1 VNITLLLEMA
11 ADAFG
16 DRIAVGSGTN
26 ALTYTGLLTAARR
39 AGALI
44 SEAGAERAGLVD
56 ESSAAQPVLLFG
68 AAFAGRVFAPVNY
81 RLAADR
87 LRALAARTA
96 PALIVAGPD
105 DAPRLAGLDQ
115 VTVLPR
121 AEFWAGLDRYPVA
134 VGDPDMTGDEVAV
147 WIFTSGT
154 TGTPKAAVLRHRHLF
169 SYVTATGELGSA
181 GPDEAALVSVP
192 PYHIAGVAAVLTSVY
207 AGRRLV
213 YLPRYTPA
221 AWVAAARA
229 EAITHAMVVPTMLAG
244 ILDELAA
251 AGQNGTE
258 QLPALRAL
266 SYGGG
271 KMPPDLVERALAAL
285 PEVSF
290 VNGYGLTETSST
302 ITLLSPEDHRAALAS
317 ADPAVRRRLG
327 SAGRALPHIDLEI
340 RDETGQAVP
349 AGTRGEVWVRGE
361 HIAGEYAGGA
371 ALTADAWFRTND
383 GGWLD
388 EDGYLFIEGRL
399 DDVIVRGGEN
409 IPPAE
414 IEQVIAEHPRVAQ
427 VAVCAVPDQVWG
439 EVPAAFVVSRPGQ
452 APSPGEI
459 QDWVRDRLRSTRVP
473 AYVEFVS
480 ELPCNELGKLLRRR
494 LQADFADRAAQPEYG
509 PGHAVVA
516 QRALRGRE
524 DPDCP

>member
-1 VNITLLLEMA
+1 VNISLLLEMA

-16 DRIAVGSGTN
+16 DRTAVGSGPG
-26 ALTYTGLLTAARR
+26 ALSYAGLLTAARR
-39 AGALI
+39 AGGLI
-44 SEAGAERAGLVD
+44 AAAGAKRAGLVD
-56 ESSAAQPVLLFG
+56 ENSAAQPVLLFG
-68 AAFAGRVFAPVNY
+68 AAFAGEIFAPVNY
-81 RLAADR
+81 RLTDDR

-96 PALIVAGPD
+96 PTLIVAGPSG
-105 DAPRLAGLDQ
+105 APRLAGLDG

-121 AEFWAGLDRYPVA
+121 EEFWARLEQHPAAAGT
-134 VGDPDMTGDEVAV
+134 PDLTGDEVAV

-169 SYVTATGELGSA
+169 SYVTATGDLGSA
-181 GPDEAALVSVP
+181 GPEEAALVSVP

-207 AGRRLV
+207 GGRRLV
-213 YLPRYTPA
+213 YLPRYTAA

-244 ILDELAA
+244 ILDELA
-251 AGQNGTE
+251 GTGE
-258 QLPALRAL
+258 KLPALRSL

-271 KMPPDLVERALAAL
+271 KMPTDLVERALAAL

-302 ITLLSPEDHRAALAS
+302 VTLLSPGDHRAAMAS
-317 ADPAVRRRLG
+317 PDPSVRRRLG
-327 SAGRALPHIDLEI
+327 SVGRPLPHVELEVRDEAGRP
-340 RDETGQAVP
+340 VP

-361 HIAGEYAGGA
+361 HIAGEYADGA

-388 EDGYLFIEGRL
+388 SGGYLFIEGRL

-414 IEQVIAEHPRVAQ
+414 IEQVIAEHPGVAE
-427 VAVCAVPDQVWG
+427 VAVCAVADPVWG
-439 EVPAAFVVSRPGQ
+439 EVPAAFVVSGPGP
-452 APSPGEI
+452 APTPDEI
-459 QDWVRDRLRSTRVP
+459 RDWVRDRLRSTRVP
-473 AYVEFVS
+473 AYVEFVP
-480 ELPCNELGKLLRRR
+480 ELPYNELGKLLRRT
-494 LQADFADRAAQPEYG
+494 LQASFATRAP
-509 PGHAVVA
+509 
-516 QRALRGRE
+516 
-524 DPDCP
+524 DPA

>member
-1 VNITLLLEMA
+1 VNISLLLEMA

-16 DRIAVGSGTN
+16 DRDAVGSGPD
-26 ALTYTGLLTAARR
+26 ALTYAGLLTAARR

-44 SEAGAERAGLVD
+44 TDAGAERAGLVD

-68 AAFAGRVFAPVNY
+68 AALAGRVFAPVNY
-81 RLAADR
+81 RLADDR

-96 PALIVAGPD
+96 PALVVAGAS
-105 DAPRLAGLDQ
+105 DAPRLAGLDG

-121 AEFWAGLDRYPVA
+121 ERFWAGLDRYPA
-134 VGDPDMTGDEVAV
+134 AAGTPDLTGDEVAV

-169 SYVTATGELGSA
+169 SYVTATGDLGSA

-213 YLPRYTPA
+213 YLPRYSPA

-244 ILDELAA
+244 ILDTLAET
-251 AGQNGTE
+251 GTE
-258 QLPALRAL
+258 LPALRSL

-271 KMPPDLVERALAAL
+271 KMPPDLVERALTAL
-285 PEVSF
+285 PGVSF

-302 ITLLSPEDHRAALAS
+302 ITLLSPQDHRTALAS

-327 SAGRALPHIDLEI
+327 SVGRALPHIELEV
-340 RDETGQAVP
+340 RDETGRPVP
-349 AGTRGEVWVRGE
+349 AGARGEVWVRGE
-361 HIAGEYAGGA
+361 HIAGEYADGA
-371 ALTADAWFRTND
+371 ALTADAWFRTRD

-388 EDGYLFIEGRL
+388 AGGYLFIEGRL

-414 IEQVIAEHPRVAQ
+414 IEQVIAEHPGVAQ
-427 VAVCAVPDQVWG
+427 VAVCAVPDPVWG
-439 EVPAAFVVSRPGQ
+439 EVAAAFVVSRPGQ
-452 APSPGEI
+452 APSPDELR
-459 QDWVRDRLRSTRVP
+459 DWVRDRLRSTRVP
-473 AYVEFVS
+473 AYVEFVP
-480 ELPCNELGKLLRRR
+480 ELPYNELGKLLRRS
-494 LQADFADRAAQPEYG
+494 LQAGFAARAAQPS
-509 PGHAVVA
+509 
-516 QRALRGRE
+516 
-524 DPDCP
+524 

>member
-1 VNITLLLEMA
+1 VNISLLLEMA

-16 DRIAVGSGTN
+16 DRVAVGSGPDG
-26 ALTYTGLLTAARR
+26 LTYAGLLTAARR
-39 AGALI
+39 AAALI
-44 SEAGAERAGLVD
+44 TEAGAERAGLVD

-68 AAFAGRVFAPVNY
+68 AALAGRVFAPVNY
-81 RLAADR
+81 RLADDR

-96 PALIVAGPD
+96 PALIVAGAS
-105 DAPRLAGLDQ
+105 DAPRLAGLDG

-121 AEFWAGLDRYPVA
+121 ERFWSGLDRYPA
-134 VGDPDMTGDEVAV
+134 AAGTPDLTGDEVAV

-169 SYVTATGELGSA
+169 SYVTATGDLGSA

-213 YLPRYTPA
+213 YLPRYSPA
-221 AWVAAARA
+221 AWVATART

-244 ILDELAA
+244 ILDVLAQT
-251 AGQNGTE
+251 GKDQPGTE
-258 QLPALRAL
+258 LPALRSL

-271 KMPPDLVERALAAL
+271 KMPPDLVERALTML
-285 PEVSF
+285 PGVSF

-302 ITLLSPEDHRAALAS
+302 ITLLGPGDHRAALAS
-317 ADPAVRRRLG
+317 ADPVVRRRLG
-327 SAGRALPHIDLEI
+327 SVGRALPHIELEV
-340 RDETGQAVP
+340 RDEAGQPVP

-361 HIAGEYAGGA
+361 HIAGEYADGT
-371 ALTADAWFRTND
+371 ALTADAWFRTRD

-388 EDGYLFIEGRL
+388 SGGYLFIEGRL

-414 IEQVIAEHPRVAQ
+414 IEQVIAGHPGVAE
-427 VAVCAVPDQVWG
+427 VAVCAVPDPVWG
-439 EVPAAFVVSRPGQ
+439 EVPAAFVVARPGQ
-452 APSPGEI
+452 APSPDEVR
-459 QDWVRDRLRSTRVP
+459 DWVRDRLRSTRVP
-473 AYVEFVS
+473 AYVEFVP
-480 ELPCNELGKLLRRR
+480 ELPYNELGKLLRRR
-494 LQADFADRAAQPEYG
+494 LQAEFTARATQPS
-509 PGHAVVA
+509 
-516 QRALRGRE
+516 
-524 DPDCP
+524 

>member
-1 VNITLLLEMA
+1 MNISLLLEMA

-16 DRIAVGSGTN
+16 DRVAIGSGAG
-26 ALTYTGLLTAARR
+26 ALTYAGLLAAARR

-44 SEAGAERAGLVD
+44 AQDGAERVGLID

-68 AAFAGRVFAPVNY
+68 AALAGRVFAPVNY
-81 RLAADR
+81 RLADDR

-96 PALIVAGPD
+96 PALVVAGAS
-105 DAPRLAGLDQ
+105 DASRLTGLDG
-115 VTVLPR
+115 VTVLSR
-121 AEFWAGLDRYPVA
+121 EQFRAGLDRYPA
-134 VGDPDMTGDEVAV
+134 AAGTPDLTGDEVAV

-169 SYVTATGELGSA
+169 SYVTATGDLGSA
-181 GPDEAALVSVP
+181 SPDEAALVSVP

-213 YLPRYTPA
+213 YLPRYSPA
-221 AWVAAARA
+221 AWVAAART

-244 ILDELAA
+244 ILDVLAES
-251 AGQNGTE
+251 GPE
-258 QLPALRAL
+258 LPALRSL

-271 KMPPDLVERALAAL
+271 KMPPDLVERALTVL
-285 PEVSF
+285 PGVSF

-317 ADPAVRRRLG
+317 ADPAVRRRL
-327 SAGRALPHIDLEI
+327 SSVGRALPHIELEV
-340 RDETGQAVP
+340 RDEAGRPVP

-361 HIAGEYAGGA
+361 HIAGEYADGA
-371 ALTADAWFRTND
+371 VLTTDAWFRTND

-414 IEQVIAEHPRVAQ
+414 IEQIIAEHPGVAQ
-427 VAVCAVPDQVWG
+427 VAVCAVPDQAWG
-439 EVPAAFVVSRPGQ
+439 EVPAAFVVGRPGR
-452 APSPGEI
+452 ALSPDDVR
-459 QDWVRDRLRSTRVP
+459 DWVRARLRTTRVP
-473 AYVEFVS
+473 AYVEFVP
-480 ELPCNELGKLLRRR
+480 ELPYNELGKLLRRS
-494 LQADFADRAAQPEYG
+494 LQAEFVARTTQPS
-509 PGHAVVA
+509 
-516 QRALRGRE
+516 
-524 DPDCP
+524 